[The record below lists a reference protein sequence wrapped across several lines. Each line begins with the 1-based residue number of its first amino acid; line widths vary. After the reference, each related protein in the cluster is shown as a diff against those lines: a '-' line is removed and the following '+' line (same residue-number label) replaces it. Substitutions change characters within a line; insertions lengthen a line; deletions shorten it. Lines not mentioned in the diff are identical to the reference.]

1 MPVQFSSIL
10 EEAKETR
17 KGATVFDVSHMGRIF
32 IKGKDAERFVNY
44 LTTNNVKK
52 LKVGDVQYS
61 LMLNEKGGTIDDI
74 TVYKLDESEFMLCIN
89 AANREKDLRHMENLA
104 KDFDVQIEDAS
115 GRLIQLAVQGPKA
128 VEVVEKY
135 FPAVG
140 GLGFYKFK
148 TFGDTIVSRTG
159 YTGEDGFEIYI
170 PVEKGVEL
178 YKKLVEEIKPAG
190 LGARDVLRIEAG
202 YPLYGHELNEDLDP
216 REANLTRFID
226 LEKDFYGK
234 EGLLQRGEPK
244 RKLRGL
250 VLEKRL
256 IGRQG
261 DGVFKGEFQIGEIS
275 SGTFSPNLGKS
286 IALAFLDR
294 DTKLDET
301 VEVQIRNKRVPAK
314 VVKPRFIDNTPRG
327 KK

>member
-10 EEAKETR
+10 DEAKETR
-17 KGATVFDVSHMGRIF
+17 KSATVFDVSHMGRVF
-32 IKGKDAERFVNY
+32 VEGKDAERFVDY
-44 LTTNNVKK
+44 LTTNNVRK
-52 LKVGDVQYS
+52 LKEGDVQYS
-61 LMLNEKGGTIDDI
+61 LMLNEKGGTVDDI
-74 TVYKLDESEFMLCIN
+74 TVYKLGDNRFMLCIN
-89 AANREKDLRHMENLA
+89 AANREKDLNHMKNLA
-104 KDFDVQIEDAS
+104 KDFDVQIEDKS
-115 GRLIQLAVQGPKA
+115 DELIQLAVQGPKA

-170 PVEKGVEL
+170 PVEEGVEL
-178 YKKLVEEIKPAG
+178 YKKLVGEIKPAG

-216 REANLTRFID
+216 REANLSRFID
-226 LEKDFYGK
+226 LEKNFYGK
-234 EGLLQRGEPK
+234 EGLLKRGEPK
-244 RKLRGL
+244 RKLHGL
-250 VLEKRL
+250 VLSKRL

-261 DGVFKGEFQIGEIS
+261 DKVYKGETQIGVIS

-286 IALAFLDR
+286 IALAFLER
-294 DTKLDET
+294 EVKLGET
-301 VEVQIRNKRVPAK
+301 VEVEIRGKKIPAE
-314 VVKPRFIDNTPRG
+314 VVKSRFIDNTPRR